1 MDTVN
6 FEEQILQISARFFR
20 PNDDYC
26 VYYILQIFFATLA
39 GLKIGEYHSDT
50 VFPCFS
56 WGTFSHVKSLCQK
69 RVRLR
74 WICIPSRGGQK
85 YSPIRFGISSCK
97 RCATWLI
104 CRLSLIIYKKKK
116 CMKKHSLRSLQLGQN
131 PRKIKKSK
139 TMYTKTIINQLFLPS
154 IVC

>member
-1 MDTVN
+1 MFRECSSMDTVN

-26 VYYILQIFFATLA
+26 VYYIRQIFFATLA

-56 WGTFSHVKSLCQK
+56 WRTFSHVKSLCQK

-104 CRLSLIIYKKKK
+104 CRLSLIIYKKK
-116 CMKKHSLRSLQLGQN
+116 C
-131 PRKIKKSK
+131 
-139 TMYTKTIINQLFLPS
+139 
-154 IVC
+154 V